1 MPVPAN
7 ATLGTLLRHLIETLD
22 GSVQAAYADLAL
34 NYRPRYTPVLRVLR
48 ELGSASIRTLSQRAG
63 ISHSAVSQTVSQMAR
78 DGLIEMR
85 VGNDARERIVA
96 LSPAALE
103 MLPALESQWA
113 ITNAAARTLD
123 NELSLPLSQ
132 LLREAIDALER
143 QPFKARMS
151 QAKASLD
158 AQGSPSPTKQ
168 SPPKQSPPKST
179 RKKASP

>member
-22 GSVQAAYADLAL
+22 GSVQAAYADLSL

-48 ELGSASIRTLSQRAG
+48 ELGTASLRTISQRAG
-63 ISHSAVSQTVSQMAR
+63 ITHSAVSQTVAQMSR
-78 DGLIEMR
+78 DGLIEMQ
-85 VGNDARERIVA
+85 VGSDARERIVA
-96 LSPAALE
+96 LSPAALA
-103 MLPALESQWA
+103 MLPILESQWA
-113 ITNAAARTLD
+113 ITNAAAQTLD
-123 NELSLPLSQ
+123 DELSMPLSQ

-151 QAKASLD
+151 QARTSLKTPPP
-158 AQGSPSPTKQ
+158 QSPSRTR
-168 SPPKQSPPKST
+168 

>member
-1 MPVPAN
+1 
-7 ATLGTLLRHLIETLD
+7 
-22 GSVQAAYADLAL
+22 
-34 NYRPRYTPVLRVLR
+34 
-48 ELGSASIRTLSQRAG
+48 
-63 ISHSAVSQTVSQMAR
+63 
-78 DGLIEMR
+78 
-85 VGNDARERIVA
+85 

-158 AQGSPSPTKQ
+158 APGSPSPTKP
-168 SPPKQSPPKST
+168 SPPKQSPPKPT